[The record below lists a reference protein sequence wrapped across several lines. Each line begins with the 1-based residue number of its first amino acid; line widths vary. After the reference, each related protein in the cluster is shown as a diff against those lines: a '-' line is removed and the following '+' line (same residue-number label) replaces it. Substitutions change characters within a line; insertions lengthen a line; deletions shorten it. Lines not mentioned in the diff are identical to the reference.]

1 MMNEIVSITIRKNNK
16 NSYSVEYLEDLGDL
30 IGMTTVTHS
39 KLNARQAKEKALELS
54 NKYNVKNILY
64 KK

>member
-1 MMNEIVSITIRKNNK
+1 MMNEVVSITVRKNNK
-16 NSYSVEYLEDLGDL
+16 NSYSVEYLEDLGEL
-30 IGMTTVTHS
+30 IGMTTIAYS
-39 KLNARQAKEKALELS
+39 KLNIKQAIEKAQELS